1 MLRGTNGNRIALGT
15 WGLSSRMQ
23 HRWQAKAK
31 PAEATEVRLAAVMD
45 TALEKYEN
53 DCDYCIPRT
62 LPELVAPSIDLGCLY
77 ELMKFAL
84 C

>member
-1 MLRGTNGNRIALGT
+1 
-15 WGLSSRMQ
+15 MQ

-45 TALEKYEN
+45 TALKKYEN
-53 DCDYCIPRT
+53 DCDDCIPRT
-62 LPELVAPSIDLGCLY
+62 LPELVAPSIFLRCLY
-77 ELMKFAL
+77 EIMKFTL